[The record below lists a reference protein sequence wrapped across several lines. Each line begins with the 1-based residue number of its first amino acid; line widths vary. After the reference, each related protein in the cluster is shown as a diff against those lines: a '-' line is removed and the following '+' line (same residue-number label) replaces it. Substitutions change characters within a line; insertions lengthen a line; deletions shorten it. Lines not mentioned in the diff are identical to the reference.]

1 METTRMYKKYL
12 KLYGPHFTKKLCEFA
27 VSLME
32 DEQGEI
38 KMITKEELEAK
49 LKQCNIKL
57 QYDKLYD
64 AVYVA
69 NMCKADFLGK
79 SVPNDD
85 MHLCMYVKN
94 VIDDPDGYD
103 GQVFNRWISDVKGT
117 HTTVDWSEFV

>member
-1 METTRMYKKYL
+1 MYKKYL

-85 MHLCMYVKN
+85 IHLCMYVKN

>member
-117 HTTVDWSEFV
+117 RTTVDWSEFV